1 MDWVKVMNDDIN
13 QDDPNDPNST
23 WPWEFFF
30 GTHCGS
36 VGVYTS
42 KYGHTY
48 AGERKGDVAHGY
60 GVLTREADS
69 FDMMIVSG
77 QFADGEWHG
86 HGEEHRIYAVY
97 YHLYERGDYVH
108 HAGVHVPRDVGYELY
123 ELNPNPEEHRA
134 RVEADGDCSYENQPC
149 GADHADFV
157 ALKAA
162 AQQAGVRTC
171 PLPASNASRRRRPN
185 RDAHAV
191 SVFALRSVLVPGVGP
206 RLWACVCKCARVWVA
221 V

>member
-42 KYGHTY
+42 KYGDTY

-77 QFADGEWHG
+77 QFADGELHS

-162 AQQAGVRTC
+162 AQQAAVRM
-171 PLPASNASRRRRPN
+171 PLPASNASPHRRPKP
-185 RDAHAV
+185 DARAIRF
-191 SVFALRSVLVPGVGP
+191 SRALGFGAWPRPAALGV
-206 RLWACVCKCARVWVA
+206 RCKCARVYG
-221 V
+221 